1 MKIVS
6 IRLRQFRNHR
16 ATEVSFGES
25 INAVLGRNGQ
35 GKTNLVE
42 ALSFLCLTKSFY
54 ATGDQQ
60 VVQLGCSGFEIEGE
74 LTDDEGHHHAVVVR
88 YNAGP
93 REKIFTVN
101 GVEPEHFSDVI
112 GRFPV
117 VVLSPDKGAITQ
129 GGPALRRR
137 FLDVVLSQ
145 LSAEYLASLLEY
157 RRVLK
162 QRNAL
167 LAQGH
172 IDTIDSWSEALANHG
187 SRITK
192 RRRDFL
198 AEFAPYVRAAYHQIA
213 NGREEPG
220 ITYSPSP
227 GIEENEIEEAIAARL
242 REALSSRRS
251 EELRLGTTAVGPH
264 RDELKLELDG
274 MVVQKFASQGQHKT
288 FLVALKVAE
297 FQYMRDVA
305 GETPILLLD
314 DVFSELDEERSRRL
328 LETVSSLGQTVITA
342 TSEAVFRGNIDWND
356 LNKRL
361 YVENGA
367 LQS

>member
-6 IRLRQFRNHR
+6 VRLRQFRNHR
-16 ATEVSFGES
+16 ATEASFGES
-25 INAVLGRNGQ
+25 VNAVLGRNGQ
-35 GKTNLVE
+35 GKTNLIE

-60 VVQLGCSGFEIEGE
+60 VVQIGCDGFDIDGQ
-74 LTDDEGHHHAVVVR
+74 LSDDGGNVHTIAVR
-88 YNAGP
+88 YNAGQ
-93 REKIFTVN
+93 REKVFSIN
-101 GVEPEHFSDVI
+101 GVKPEHFSDVI

-137 FLDVVLSQ
+137 FLDIVLSQ

-167 LAQGH
+167 LANRH
-172 IDTIDSWSEALANHG
+172 VDTMETWSEALAIHG
-187 SRITK
+187 SRIIK
-192 RRRDFL
+192 RRHEFL
-198 AEFAPYVRAAYHQIA
+198 DKFTPYVASAYQRIA
-213 NGREEPG
+213 DGREKPV
-220 ITYSPSP
+220 ITYCPSP
-227 GIEENEIEEAIAARL
+227 RAGQDEAGEVTAANIL
-242 REALSSRRS
+242 EALSARRS
-251 EELRLGTTAVGPH
+251 EELRLGTSVVGPH

-274 MVVQKFASQGQHKT
+274 MSVQKFASQGQHKT
-288 FLVALKVAE
+288 LLAALKLAE
-297 FQYMRDVA
+297 FQYMQDQT
-305 GETPILLLD
+305 GETPVLLLD
-314 DVFSELDEERSRRL
+314 DVFSELDDERSRRL
-328 LETVSSLGQTVITA
+328 LEAVSSLGQTVITA
-342 TSEAVFRGNIDWND
+342 TSDSVFYGNIEWND
-356 LNKRL
+356 SNKKL